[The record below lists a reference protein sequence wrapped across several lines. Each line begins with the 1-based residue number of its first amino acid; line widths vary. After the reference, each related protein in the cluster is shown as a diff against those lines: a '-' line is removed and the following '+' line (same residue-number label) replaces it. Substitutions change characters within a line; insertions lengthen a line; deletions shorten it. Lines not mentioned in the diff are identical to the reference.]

1 MIKTNIKKK
10 ITSNKTKHIEADKK
24 LTNLTKKLHKY
35 QKKNMIFLLGR
46 MYFTSNDDYQNF
58 LAFATMLSSL
68 ILDSNRKVTDWIL
81 TGISSEKIKPFDNGL
96 EPTMSNLANGRV
108 NLQFNNSFLVQKMFL
123 HCIVTLS

>member
-1 MIKTNIKKK
+1 
-10 ITSNKTKHIEADKK
+10 
-24 LTNLTKKLHKY
+24 
-35 QKKNMIFLLGR
+35 MIFLLGR

-58 LAFATMLSSL
+58 LAFATMLSSPL

-108 NLQFNNSFLVQKMFL
+108 NLKLKNCFS
-123 HCIVTLS
+123 